1 MVQKERNTPLGDGL
15 FCHLEM
21 SAEQSDDRSL
31 TLSGSG
37 EPLRLTQQQ
46 ALALFRVLLSHLG
59 QIAEVQLH
67 QESELYEVN
76 LVSAF
81 HRSLEWL
88 NNWSLVP
95 LEETD
100 SLQQAH
106 EQYQHTYDLQDEML
120 NHVNAWELALERQYS
135 KLEDSAA
142 ELGTSFDDLDEDF
155 GEEDDEMGD
164 QS

>member
-1 MVQKERNTPLGDGL
+1 
-15 FCHLEM
+15 M

-155 GEEDDEMGD
+155 DEEDDELGD